1 MKAVFFH
8 GVPGGGALGVLLR
21 STACCSSPGWR
32 LGGGRG
38 GGGRLS
44 GGPPQHCCLPSED
57 SIPMQA
63 AAKFLNRI
71 GGCQPLSLGCS
82 DLKGSS
88 TLGAAQ

>member
-38 GGGRLS
+38 GGEGS
-44 GGPPQHCCLPSED
+44 QED
-57 SIPMQA
+57 
-63 AAKFLNRI
+63 
-71 GGCQPLSLGCS
+71 PLSTAVSHQKTPSPCRQL
-82 DLKGSS
+82 LSS
-88 TLGAAQ
+88 